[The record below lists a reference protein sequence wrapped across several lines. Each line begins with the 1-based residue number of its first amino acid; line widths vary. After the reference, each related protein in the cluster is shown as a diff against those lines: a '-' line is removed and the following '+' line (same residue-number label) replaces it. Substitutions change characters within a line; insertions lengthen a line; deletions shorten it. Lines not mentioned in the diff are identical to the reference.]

1 MVLLFSDSETQV
13 AGEEKRDSDN
23 REGATNRRYAGQIQR
38 GNVSQT
44 QQQNSGRPER
54 QRHRTPL
61 SPRNSVNQLHQ
72 GEGDDT
78 IGFNVPNHRDRQLCG
93 QKGPPSNRAGL
104 PSNRTPL
111 SPRNILNKE
120 TLVERDDSSEFIV
133 PLIEPGTRAR
143 RNRPRLSESQSG
155 ARVKQRLGKTQ
166 DSEMGDE
173 QGTESGRMETW
184 PYNEHGG
191 TAKKRKRLVS
201 P

>member
-1 MVLLFSDSETQV
+1 MVLLFSDSETQ
-13 AGEEKRDSDN
+13 AAEERRDRDN
-23 REGATNRRYAGQIQR
+23 REGPTNRRYASQIQR

-44 QQQNSGRPER
+44 QEQNVGRPER

-61 SPRNSVNQLHQ
+61 SPRNSVNHLHQ
-72 GEGDDT
+72 GEGGDT
-78 IGFNVPNHRDRQLCG
+78 IEFNMPNHRDRQLCG
-93 QKGPPSNRAGL
+93 QKGPPSNRAG
-104 PSNRTPL
+104 PPKIRTPL
-111 SPRNILNKE
+111 SPRSISNQE

-133 PLIEPGTRAR
+133 PLTEPGTRAR

-155 ARVKQRLGKTQ
+155 SRLNQRLGKTQ

-184 PYNEHGG
+184 PYNEHGE
-191 TAKKRKRLVS
+191 TLKKRKRLVS